1 MSANPNQWS
10 PFAGFYANLIKF
22 DSSVQV
28 VFVFEFSVLLLLG
41 TLMYTFYK
49 REQSQ
54 TRTIAP
60 LTKFDRTY
68 SIRGSI

>member
-28 VFVFEFSVLLLLG
+28 VFVFEFSILLLLG

-49 REQSQ
+49 RE
-54 TRTIAP
+54 
-60 LTKFDRTY
+60 
-68 SIRGSI
+68 